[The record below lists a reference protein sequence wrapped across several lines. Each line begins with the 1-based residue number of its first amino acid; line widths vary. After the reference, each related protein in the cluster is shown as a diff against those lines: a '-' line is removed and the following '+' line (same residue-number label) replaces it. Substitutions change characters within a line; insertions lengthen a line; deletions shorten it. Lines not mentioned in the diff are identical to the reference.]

1 MLQNSFVL
9 LDGIGSQREISLWK
23 QGITT
28 WEGFIE
34 GPRPRGIS
42 SEKKKEMDSELIDAR
57 QKLEQRNSAYFAARM
72 SPRELWRCLG
82 EFGRSVAFL
91 DIETTGLSLRSP
103 ITLVGIYDG
112 TRTHTLI
119 RGRDLNLQ
127 NLRAILGSVDMIV
140 TFNGASFD
148 LPMIES
154 QFPGIVPQV
163 PHVDL
168 RYPLRRLGLVGGLK
182 RIERELSIQRDR
194 RVEYMTGED
203 AVYLWRLWERHGK
216 RNALDLLVEYNTED
230 CRNLKILADHAYRS
244 LKRRTFDAVA
254 GKVEYSPS
262 A

>member
-9 LDGIGSQREISLWK
+9 LDGIGRQREASLWR

-42 SEKKKEMDSELIDAR
+42 DEKKKAMDAELICAR
-57 QKLEQRNSAYFAARM
+57 QKLEERDSPYFAARM
-72 SPRELWRCLG
+72 SRRELWRCLG

-91 DIETTGLSLRSP
+91 DIETTGISPWSP
-103 ITLVGIYDG
+103 ITLVGVYDG
-112 TRTHTLI
+112 SRTHTLI
-119 RGRDLNLQ
+119 RGRDLNSQ
-127 NLRAILGSVDMIV
+127 NLKAILGSVDMMV

-148 LPMIES
+148 IPMIES
-154 QFPGIVPQV
+154 QFPGTLPRV

-168 RYPLRRLGLVGGLK
+168 KHPLRRLGLVGGLK
-182 RIERELSIQRDR
+182 KIERELYIQRDR

-203 AVYLWRLWERHGK
+203 AVYLWRLWEKHGK

-230 CRNLKILADHAYRS
+230 CRNLKTLADHAYRS
-244 LKRRTFDAVA
+244 LKKQTFDAVA
-254 GKVEYSPS
+254 GKVE
-262 A
+262 